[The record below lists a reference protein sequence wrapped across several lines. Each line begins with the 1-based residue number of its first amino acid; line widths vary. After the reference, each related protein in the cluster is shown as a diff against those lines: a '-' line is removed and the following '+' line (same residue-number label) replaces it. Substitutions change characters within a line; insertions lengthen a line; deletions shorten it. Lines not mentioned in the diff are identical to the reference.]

1 MNRGDLLEQSREH
14 SAYKFKSML
23 LYLLLTLLIIYIAVP
38 TYGIIRDTVGPGE
51 TVFMLSSPL
60 PEARLQ
66 RPGHGILEKIHA
78 FFFPSQ
84 EVPVPV
90 LQRIDLKGRVIYTDT
105 SPFVHGLIRLESEPR
120 YTRTDAD
127 GYFIF
132 LDVAEG
138 PHTISVLDEVGNVLA
153 KCEILIERAP
163 DLENMPEAKD
173 VRLIRLSD
181 GTFVFQVAV
190 DIKVLEITL
199 FLKRDAD
206 GNLLGPDR
214 IELGLVQTGT
224 LEPLQPGIPPPS
236 PPEPGA
242 PGDPEIPVKPGGKIP
257 DGGDSGP
264 GLSADRFNFDV
275 FDTVTAVPYGQT
287 GAVSVNI
294 FGAKK
299 RIAPGM
305 KGSYHFTVDNGRN
318 EDPSRYNVTFTA
330 VDTLPATHKIPM
342 RYRLQAD
349 GVYVAGGAAAWCTP
363 AGLYQEAV
371 LAGGKHVKYV
381 LEWHWLEGEKDNEY
395 ARFGGDPDFSY
406 SLHIRVTAQKQ

>member
-1 MNRGDLLEQSREH
+1 MNRGDLLEQPREH

-38 TYGIIRDTVGPGE
+38 TYGIIRDAVGPGE
-51 TVFMLSSPL
+51 TVFMLSSSL

-66 RPGHGILEKIHA
+66 RPGHGILGKIRA
-78 FFFPSQ
+78 FLFPSR

-90 LQRIDLKGRVIYTDT
+90 FQRIDLKGRVIYTDT
-105 SPFVHGLIRLESEPR
+105 SPFVHGLISIESEPR

-138 PHTISVLDEVGNVLA
+138 PHTISVLDEAGNVLA
-153 KCEILIERAP
+153 ECEILIERAF
-163 DLENMPEAKD
+163 DLENMPEGKG
-173 VRLIRLSD
+173 VELIHLPD
-181 GTFVFQVAV
+181 GSIVFQVAV
-190 DIKVLEITL
+190 DVKVLEITL

-214 IELGLVQTGT
+214 IELGLVQTGM
-224 LEPLQPGIPPPS
+224 LEPLQPGIPPPF
-236 PPEPGA
+236 PPEPEA
-242 PGDPEIPVKPGGKIP
+242 PGSDPGTFAGPGNPPGG
-257 DGGDSGP
+257 GDFMP
-264 GLSADRFNFDV
+264 SADRFNLDV
-275 FDTVTAVPYGQT
+275 FDTVTEVPYGQT

-305 KGSYHFTVDNGRN
+305 KGSYHFTVDNGGN

-330 VDTLPATHKIPM
+330 VDTLPAAHKIPM

-363 AGLYQEAV
+363 AELYQEAV
-371 LAGGKHVKYV
+371 LDGGKHVKYI
-381 LEWHWLEGEKDNEY
+381 LDWYWPEGEKDNEF
-395 ARFGGDPDFSY
+395 ARFAGDSAFSY